1 MDPPQSLDS
10 LTGRVLAEKYRLGPL
25 LGAGGMGCVYAA
37 EQLSLG
43 RTVAVKLLYPGRF
56 GQRGATVRAEAL
68 AASRVNHPHA
78 VAIFDVDVTE
88 DDVPYVVMEHLRGR
102 TLAEVIET
110 EPLRLQ
116 QVIRIGIQV
125 LSALAEAHRCGV
137 IHCDLTS
144 DNVIVERGRSRE
156 DFAKVIDFGL
166 SRGAE
171 DGRSEGVTGTPE
183 YMAPEAIRGEPLT
196 PRTDLYAM
204 GILLYEMIVGR
215 TPFAGGSLAVVI
227 DGHLHAAPPAPR
239 ENVPACPVE
248 LSDLVMWALAK
259 DPERRPL
266 DADAMAAV
274 LLNLDDSSE
283 TRCVRCGGRRPE
295 AARACP
301 ACGADGG
308 QRPIAESRGFE
319 PRGPRLRSMRLS
331 TELER
336 LGQRGHRGRF
346 VGRENE
352 LQHVID
358 FCRGRKSS
366 PALGIVGPRGAGKA
380 RLALE
385 ATGAIRRQVPVLIGG
400 TDPSGARRPWFP
412 VISLLERILDLGEDT
427 SLATLARAVG
437 RAGLPDRDVP
447 GLAQVFGAGGPAE
460 DLELAVRR
468 REAEAAA
475 LRTLLSVHRRYP
487 RVVLCFLDVHELD
500 QPSRRLVA
508 ALVAAAPEHGVGVL
522 LTAER
527 SEDLP
532 AGCRTLELAPLSRE
546 DSHELTECLV
556 PAETPLPGQDEIH
569 VLTGGAP
576 AAVEQLAGWLETGAS
591 SAHAPSTLVD
601 LVSARVGRLPGL
613 VRRLLQATA
622 VHGCAV
628 PRWLVAATLDE
639 PVIPPAADRACTGL
653 LVVDQTLLTIPSE
666 LAAAIIY
673 ECTPADVRRQLHSRA
688 LAALENEGDPG
699 VLGRHAEHAG
709 DLMRAYRY
717 YIAAGT
723 DSLQRFDDVGA
734 GNWYQRALSVA
745 RARYALGER
754 AAGEQVVKAGLLL
767 ADVLRFTGHVGLAAG
782 LLSESEM
789 FGPSGRQRAELAA
802 ARGRNSLSSGDPE
815 LAVIQL
821 HAAIGAAV
829 RIGDRELICDTY
841 IDLSRAL
848 SRAQREDDATVELA
862 QAVDLLTL
870 GQGLASAI
878 GPPRLWYVGLL
889 LAERYLFAGKA
900 EQARAIGEGALELAR
915 RVDSAR
921 GRARLTALLAQICDS
936 LGEPSSA
943 MRHRAS
949 AIDEMQRLGDR
960 QSTAELL
967 IDNARLLRRSRD
979 LQPIGAGHWGSTP
992 DRGLGL
998 AIRLA
1003 SEVGWTRGV
1012 ELSRE
1017 LRRAT
1022 TGS

>member
-1 MDPPQSLDS
+1 MLLDN
-10 LTGRVLAEKYRLGPL
+10 LTGLILADKYRLGLL

-43 RTVAVKLLYPGRF
+43 RTVAIKLLYPARF
-56 GQRGATVRAEAL
+56 GQRGASVRAEAL

-88 DDVPYVVMEHLRGR
+88 DDVPYVVMEHLRGQ
-102 TLAEVIET
+102 TLAEVLEHD
-110 EPLRLQ
+110 PPRLDR
-116 QVIRIGIQV
+116 VIRIGIQV

-144 DNVIVERGRSRE
+144 DNVIVERVRSGE

-166 SRGAE
+166 SRGA
-171 DGRSEGVTGTPE
+171 DAGRGEGITGTPE

-196 PRTDLYAM
+196 PQTDLYAV

-215 TPFAGGSLAVVI
+215 TPFAGGSVSVI
-227 DGHLHAAPPAPR
+227 VDGHLHAAPPAPR
-239 ENVPACPVE
+239 EIAPACPIE

-259 DPERRPL
+259 DAAARPPDAGAMAEVLLSLDTPSATRCSSCGERRP
-266 DADAMAAV
+266 
-274 LLNLDDSSE
+274 E
-283 TRCVRCGGRRPE
+283 T
-295 AARACP
+295 ALACP

-308 QRPIAESRGFE
+308 AHPAAPSRAFE
-319 PRGPRLRSMRLS
+319 PRGPRLRSIRLT

-336 LGQRGHRGRF
+336 LGQAGHRGRF
-346 VGRENE
+346 VGRDRE
-352 LQHVID
+352 LEQVIE
-358 FCRGRKSS
+358 FCRGRG
-366 PALGIVGPRGAGKA
+366 PAAAAALGVVGPQGAGKA

-385 ATGAIRRQVPVLIGG
+385 VTNAISRHVPVLIGG
-400 TDPSGARRPWFP
+400 TDPSGTRRPWFP
-412 VISLLERILDLGEDT
+412 IISLLERVLDLGEDI
-427 SLATLARAVG
+427 SVATLSHAVA

-447 GLAQVFGAGGPAE
+447 GLAQVFGVGGPAE

-468 REAEAAA
+468 REAQAAA

-500 QPSRRLVA
+500 QPSRRLIA
-508 ALVAAAPEHGVGVL
+508 ALVDAAPEHGIGVF
-522 LTAER
+522 LTSER

-532 AGCRTLELAPLSRE
+532 AGCQHLLLAPLSRE
-546 DSHELTECLV
+546 HSHELTENLV
-556 PAETPLPGQDEIH
+556 PPGTALPGKDEIH

-591 SAHAPSTLVD
+591 SAQAPSMLVD

-613 VRRLLQATA
+613 VRRVLQATA
-622 VHGCAV
+622 VHGCVV
-628 PRWLVAATLDE
+628 PRWLVASTLE
-639 PVIPPAADRACTGL
+639 ESIVPPGADHPCTGL
-653 LVVDQTLLTIPSE
+653 LVVDETMLTIPSE
-666 LAAAIIY
+666 LAAAVIY
-673 ECTPADVRRQLHSRA
+673 ECTPADIRRQLHSRA
-688 LAALENEGDPG
+688 LSALENEADAG

-709 DLMRAYRY
+709 ELMRAYRY
-717 YIAAGT
+717 YTAAGT
-723 DSLQRFDDVGA
+723 DALQRFDDVGA
-734 GNWYQRALSVA
+734 GNWYQRALTVA
-745 RARYALGER
+745 RTRYALGER
-754 AAGEQVVKAGLLL
+754 TAGEQVVKAALLL
-767 ADVLRFTGHVGLAAG
+767 ADVLRFTGRVGLAAG
-782 LLSESEM
+782 LLSEAEM

-802 ARGRNSLSSGDPE
+802 ARGRNSLSSNDPE

-821 HAAIGAAV
+821 QAAIGAAV

-848 SRAQREDDATVELA
+848 SRAGREDDATGELA
-862 QAVDLLTL
+862 QAVDLLAL
-870 GQGLASAI
+870 GQGLASAS

-889 LAERYLFAGKA
+889 LAERYLFAGKL
-900 EQARAIGEGALELAR
+900 EQARAIGESALELAR

-921 GRARLTALLAQICDS
+921 GRARLSALLARVCDS
-936 LGEPSSA
+936 IGEPSAA

-949 AIDEMQRLGDR
+949 AIDEVRQLGDR

-967 IDNARLLRRSRD
+967 IDNARILRRSRD
-979 LQPIGAGHWGSTP
+979 LQPLGANHWGSTP

-998 AIRLA
+998 ASRLA

-1022 TGS
+1022 TEN